1 MASQYYN
8 MNEYF
13 EDLYNKLFT
22 KQNKK
27 KRIRQ
32 TWCENFQRAYLK
44 YQVRGKTPV
53 LI

>member
-13 EDLYNKLFT
+13 EDLYHKLFT

-27 KRIRQ
+27 K
-32 TWCENFQRAYLK
+32 EFDK
-44 YQVRGKTPV
+44 RGVKTSNG